1 VKCDNRKSQRCISE
15 QQSVAED
22 RKTMLGICIE
32 YSWHLKLHIW
42 SAYGFTI
49 LGDVSA
55 CSILDITL
63 DQGCVNKKKNGYSE
77 NVIQPIENKGHSF
90 HKDNLNMRL
99 FTIQRS
105 YLYIPTYSRRITRK
119 SKTEQSETK
128 RLEQF
133 NILTDGSFL
142 QITLKH
148 MHSSKHWGT
157 RQRL

>member
-42 SAYGFTI
+42 I
-49 LGDVSA
+49 
-55 CSILDITL
+55 
-63 DQGCVNKKKNGYSE
+63 NNKKNGYSE
-77 NVIQPIENKGHSF
+77 NVVQPIENKGHSF

-133 NILTDGSFL
+133 NILTDGSFP

>member
-42 SAYGFTI
+42 I
-49 LGDVSA
+49 
-55 CSILDITL
+55 
-63 DQGCVNKKKNGYSE
+63 NNKKNGYSE
-77 NVIQPIENKGHSF
+77 NVVQPIENKGHSF